1 MTALTGSDWQG
12 GTVVRITRLR
22 LTPVAVPYRIP
33 EVWAFGRRAGQVSVL
48 AEMDT
53 DEGITGLGE
62 AAAYPSPDIV
72 LAVFAAI
79 EPLVIG
85 ADPLK
90 IEQLIHRIDLV
101 GTWHHVKASNPA
113 IAAVEM
119 ACWDILGKLCGQ
131 PLVNLVGGVFRDRVE
146 YFYYVARTDPAEV
159 AAEGERAA
167 AAGFGTCYLKATAAD
182 PRVDVDRVAALRD
195 GVGPAGRIRVDANE
209 AWSPGTAIRTIRA
222 MAEHDL
228 ELVEQPVSG
237 RNLAEMA
244 YVRSRIDVPL
254 LANEASWT
262 RQDQLAVI
270 CAGAADVISVD
281 NQADGGLLNLK
292 RSAGICEAAGLP
304 VVKHSLG
311 ELGVALA
318 AATHLLAATPN
329 FRYANQGYGALL
341 ADDVAV
347 LSDHPTTRFGGP
359 IDGYRDGCL
368 DVPAGPGLGVGLDAD
383 KVARYAEL
391 YRAEGR
397 EFSFADDDS
406 APTSVALP
414 KA

>member
-1 MTALTGSDWQG
+1 M
-12 GTVVRITRLR
+12 RITRLR

-33 EVWAFGRRAGQVSVL
+33 EVWAFGRRSGQVSVL
-48 AEMDT
+48 VEVDT

-62 AAAYPSPDIV
+62 AAAYPSPEVV

-79 EPLVIG
+79 EPLVVG
-85 ADPLK
+85 ADPLA
-90 IEQLIHRIDLV
+90 IERLIHRIDLV
-101 GTWHHVKASNPA
+101 GTWHHVKASSPA

-119 ACWDILGKLCGQ
+119 ACHDILGKLCGQ
-131 PLVNLVGGVFRDRVE
+131 PLVNLFGGVFRDRVE

-159 AAEGERAA
+159 AAEGGRAA
-167 AAGFGTCYLKATAAD
+167 AAGFGTCYLKATAED
-182 PRVDVDRVAALRD
+182 PRVDVERVAALRD
-195 GVGPAGRIRVDANE
+195 GAGASTRIRLDANE
-209 AWSPGTAIRTIRA
+209 AWSPGTAIRTVRA
-222 MAEHDL
+222 METSDL

-244 YVRSRIDVPL
+244 YVRSRIDAPL

-262 RQDQLAVI
+262 RHDQLAVI
-270 CAGAADVISVD
+270 RAGAADVLSAD

-318 AATHLLAATPN
+318 AATHVLAATPN
-329 FRYANQGYGALL
+329 FRYANQAHGALL
-341 ADDVAV
+341 ADDVTV
-347 LSDHPTTRFGGP
+347 LSDEVTTAFGGP
-359 IDGYRDGCL
+359 VERYRDGCL
-368 DVPAGPGLGVGLDAD
+368 DVPTGPGLGVALDAE
-383 KVARYAEL
+383 KVATYAEL
-391 YRAEGR
+391 YRTRGR
-397 EFSFADDDS
+397 EFSFTDDGRV
-406 APTSVALP
+406 PTSVALP